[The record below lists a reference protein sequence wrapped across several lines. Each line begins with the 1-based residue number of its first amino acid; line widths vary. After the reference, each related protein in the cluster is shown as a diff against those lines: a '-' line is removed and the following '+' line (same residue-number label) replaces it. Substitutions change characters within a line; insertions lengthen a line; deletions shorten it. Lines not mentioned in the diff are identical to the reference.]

1 MHHSSS
7 CSVTDHLAR
16 VLSLVQPLPAVNT
29 PLSELTSGQYCAAD
43 ATCRIPVPAF
53 HNSAMDGFLVHRAD
67 LGSGSATLPVVG
79 DVPAGSAPQEVPAGA
94 AVRIMTGAPVADP
107 LDPELV
113 VVPVELTN
121 IPAGPTPLPET
132 VTIHGADPARAHI
145 RRAGDNLAVGDTAV
159 RAGSRVDPG
168 VIAACHSAGLATL
181 PVHRTPRVAVI
192 STGDE
197 LVSLGYGGAQLL
209 QPGQIPD
216 SNRPML
222 AQLVRDSGPA
232 ELTHLHAGDSDCAA
246 GQSDSFVALAHQA
259 AQTHDL
265 IITSGGVSAGAFDI
279 VHTSAQAHARD
290 AWFGDVDQKP
300 GAPQGISVW
309 GSTPMISLP
318 GNPVATFV
326 SFHLYVAPALRA
338 LRGDPHPDLRRR
350 GIVRAGEEFPDTR
363 DRPAWLPVWVDY
375 ADNPPAAFPFNGRR
389 LGSHMVAN
397 LAGTA
402 GMVGLAAHAAGPR
415 AGDTVEITWF

>member
-1 MHHSSS
+1 MHHPSS
-7 CSVTDHLAR
+7 CSVAEHLSR
-16 VLSLVQPLPAVNT
+16 ILGLVGPLPAVEVAAD
-29 PLSELTSGQYCAAD
+29 ELTSGLFCAAD

-67 LGSGSATLPVVG
+67 LGSGSATLPVLG

-94 AVRIMTGAPVADP
+94 AVRIMTGAPIADP

-132 VTIHGADPARAHI
+132 VTITGADPARPHI
-145 RRAGDNLAVGDTAV
+145 RRAGDNLAVGDIAV

-168 VIAACHSAGLATL
+168 VIAACHSAGLNTL

-197 LVSLGYGGAQLL
+197 LVSLGDGPWSLG
-209 QPGQIPD
+209 PGQIPD

-222 AQLVRDSGPA
+222 AQLVRDSGPV
-232 ELTHLHAGDSDCAA
+232 ELTHLHAGDSDGAA
-246 GQSDSFVALAHQA
+246 GRSDSFVALTKEA

-279 VHTSAQAHARD
+279 VHTSAQAHASN
-290 AWFGDVDQKP
+290 AWFGDVNQKP
-300 GAPQGISVW
+300 GAPQGVSIW

-338 LRGDPHPDLRRR
+338 LRGDPHPALRRR
-350 GIVRAGEEFPDTR
+350 GIVRAGENFPDTR
-363 DRPAWLPVWVDY
+363 DRPAWLPVRVDY

-402 GMVGLAAHAAGPR
+402 GMVGLDAHAAGPR